1 MLTKKTLINLNL
13 KSRRKSTTLLV
24 TASSQYGYLSFSSEE
39 NSTQGLSD
47 LVSPRSIS
55 SLDLPSPLL
64 SFPCSSY
71 LVFPEGIIQQMDGA
85 QHSRERKPPSTPR
98 FSNSGALDLTKTS
111 MRDAYTLVQSQE
123 IRDERNSQ
131 PESLKYRDSPQKSLN
146 PYSETT
152 YSPKDTPASSQS
164 RILSPEPKPQP
175 AGYCA
180 KDLNSHSSVMSP
192 GSSNSNWSR
201 SVVPHS
207 KLKQEQT
214 HKESLANG
222 EVLGIINHNCRDNG
236 NLLYLISWRLRNSSI
251 TPVQSWVRVADL
263 FEGPRRSILEEYHR
277 QHNLGP
283 IRWPRN
289 PRRQLR
295 SSTSF
300 GVREIKAA
308 LDKRKLALLERGAS
322 ILDVTRE
329 LDEERWK
336 MRDDWQRAGRGW
348 GSAIMVVE
356 EKKKAW
362 RIADLE
368 AEDSFVRKIG
378 VAPVRSP
385 GMESSGY
392 EGMLKAAGI
401 IDVTEPRSPE
411 LKILDSSSLSGISTS
426 SPKVPTAPLELSFSG
441 EFDSNPKYHDES
453 ERKYD
458 DKTTRFMSTSEDE
471 REWREHFGLEPGCIE
486 PTVSL
491 YILRFR
497 QLNIYRIVD
506 LTPNQESIYQ
516 YSERSRNQ
524 NLGSK
529 VYAPQFAEHSEP

>member
-1 MLTKKTLINLNL
+1 M
-13 KSRRKSTTLLV
+13 
-24 TASSQYGYLSFSSEE
+24 
-39 NSTQGLSD
+39 
-47 LVSPRSIS
+47 
-55 SLDLPSPLL
+55 
-64 SFPCSSY
+64 
-71 LVFPEGIIQQMDGA
+71 QQMDGA
-85 QHSRERKPPSTPR
+85 QHSREKKAPSTPR
-98 FSNSGALDLTKTS
+98 FSNSGVLDLTKTS
-111 MRDAYTLVQSQE
+111 IRDAYTLVQSQE
-123 IRDERNSQ
+123 IRDQRNSK
-131 PESLKYRDSPQKSLN
+131 PGSFKSRDSPTKSLN

-164 RILSPEPKPQP
+164 RIMSPESKPQP

-180 KDLNSHSSVMSP
+180 EVSNSRSSVMSP

-201 SVVPHS
+201 VVPHS

-308 LDKRKLALLERGAS
+308 LDERKLALLERGTS

-401 IDVTEPRSPE
+401 IDVADSRSPG
-411 LKILDSSSLSGISTS
+411 LKTLDSSSLSGITA
-426 SPKVPTAPLELSFSG
+426 SPLKVPTAPLELSFGG
-441 EFDSNPKYHDES
+441 EVSNPKYHDES
-453 ERKYD
+453 EQKYD
-458 DKTTRFMSTSEDE
+458 DKTSRFMSTSEDE

-491 YILRFR
+491 YILGFR
-497 QLNIYRIVD
+497 AIKYYIIVD

-516 YSERSRNQ
+516 YSQRSRNQ
-524 NLGSK
+524 NLESK
-529 VYAPQFAEHSEP
+529 IYASQFAEHSEP

>member
-1 MLTKKTLINLNL
+1 M
-13 KSRRKSTTLLV
+13 

-71 LVFPEGIIQQMDGA
+71 LVYPEDIIQQMDGA
-85 QHSRERKPPSTPR
+85 QHSREKKPPSTPR
-98 FSNSGALDLTKTS
+98 FSNSGVLDLIKTS
-111 MRDAYTLVQSQE
+111 IRDAYTLVQSQE

-131 PESLKYRDSPQKSLN
+131 PESLKYRDGPQKSLN

-164 RILSPEPKPQP
+164 RIVSPEPKPQP
-175 AGYCA
+175 AGCYT
-180 KDLNSHSSVMSP
+180 KDLNSRSSVTSP
-192 GSSNSNWSR
+192 GSSNYNWSR

-222 EVLGIINHNCRDNG
+222 EVLGIINHNFRDNG

-263 FEGPRRSILEEYHR
+263 FEDPRRSILEEYHR

-308 LDKRKLALLERGAS
+308 LDERKLALLERGGS
-322 ILDVTRE
+322 IIDVTRE
-329 LDEERWK
+329 LDGERWK

-368 AEDSFVRKIG
+368 AEDSSVRKIG

-401 IDVTEPRSPE
+401 IDVTDSRSLE
-411 LKILDSSSLSGISTS
+411 LKILDSSSLNGISTS
-426 SPKVPTAPLELSFSG
+426 PPKIPTAPLELLFGG
-441 EFDSNPKYHDES
+441 EVSSPKYHNEP

-491 YILRFR
+491 Y
-497 QLNIYRIVD
+497 V
-506 LTPNQESIYQ
+506 
-516 YSERSRNQ
+516 
-524 NLGSK
+524 LG
-529 VYAPQFAEHSEP
+529 FL